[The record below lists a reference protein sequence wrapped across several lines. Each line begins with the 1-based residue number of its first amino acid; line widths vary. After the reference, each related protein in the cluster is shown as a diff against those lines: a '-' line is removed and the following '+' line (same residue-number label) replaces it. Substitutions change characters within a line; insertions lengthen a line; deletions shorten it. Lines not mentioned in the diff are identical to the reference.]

1 MKSDSFRNKRNG
13 FETMDG
19 GMDGQGPKG
28 KNPAGKIA
36 GIVAAV
42 VVLAVLAL
50 NSTYEIKE
58 QEQAVLITLGQA
70 QAVSE
75 PGLHFKIPFIQQ
87 VRKVNTTIQGF
98 AIGYNSEN
106 DEVDED
112 ESLMITSDFNFIDV
126 DFYVEYRYSDPV
138 KALYASK
145 APLDILRGISQSC
158 IRTVIGSYPVD
169 DVLTTGKNEIQAS
182 IKEMI
187 LKRLEEQDIGIQL
200 VNITI
205 QDSEPP
211 TAEVMEAFKAVET
224 AKQGKE
230 TALNN
235 ANKYRNEQLPSA
247 QAKADGIIKDAE
259 AKKTERINEATA
271 QVSRF
276 NSMYQEYIKNP
287 AVTRQRMFYE
297 AMEDVLPD
305 LKVIIESPNG
315 NTQTIYPLESFTGTQ
330 EEDGQTQTPASGQS
344 PVQDSSV
351 QDSSAAPQNGTDEIA
366 ERWSGYSRWD
376 SR

>member
-1 MKSDSFRNKRNG
+1 MNGDSFRNRRNG
-13 FETMDG
+13 FQTMDG
-19 GMDGQGPKG
+19 GQGGQDMPPKS
-28 KNPAGKIA
+28 KSPTGKIL
-36 GIVAAV
+36 GIGIAV
-42 VVLAVLAL
+42 IALAILIL

-70 QAVSE
+70 QAVAD

-98 AIGYNSEN
+98 SIGYSTDNN
-106 DEVDED
+106 EVDED

-126 DFYVEYRYSDPV
+126 DFYVEYRFSDPV

-145 APLDILRGISQSC
+145 APLEILRNISQSC

-187 LKRLEEQDIGIQL
+187 LKRLEDQDIGIQL

-211 TAEVMEAFKAVET
+211 TTEVMEAFKAVET

-247 QAKADGIIKDAE
+247 QARADGIIKDAE
-259 AKKTERINEATA
+259 AQKTERINEATA

-297 AMEDVLPD
+297 AMENVLPG

-315 NTQTIYPLESFTGTQ
+315 NTQTIYPLESFTGNQDDGQ
-330 EEDGQTQTPASGQS
+330 EEDSRQNPSGSSGTSQTDSHQDAS
-344 PVQDSSV
+344 
-351 QDSSAAPQNGTDEIA
+351 E
-366 ERWSGYSRWD
+366 EY
-376 SR
+376 

>member
-1 MKSDSFRNKRNG
+1 MSGDSFRNRRNG
-13 FETMDG
+13 FTTMNG
-19 GMDGQGPKG
+19 GQAPSSKKTG
-28 KNPAGKIA
+28 GKIA
-36 GIVAAV
+36 GIAAAV
-42 VVLAVLAL
+42 IVVLILVF

-58 QEQAVLITLGQA
+58 QEQAVLITLGRA
-70 QAVSE
+70 SAVTE

-87 VRKVNTTIQGF
+87 VKKVNTTIQGF
-98 AIGYNSEN
+98 SIGYNTDN
-106 DEVDED
+106 NAVNED

-145 APLDILRGISQSC
+145 NPLEILRNISQSC

-169 DVLTTGKNEIQAS
+169 DVLTTGKNEIQAA

-187 LKRLEEQDIGIQL
+187 LERLEEQDIGIQL

-211 TAEVMEAFKAVET
+211 TTEVMEAFKAVET

-235 ANKYRNEQLPSA
+235 ANKYRNEQIPSA

-259 AKKTERINEATA
+259 AQKTERINEATA
-271 QVSRF
+271 QVARF
-276 NSMYQEYIKNP
+276 NAMYEEYIKNP
-287 AVTRQRMFYE
+287 TVTKQRMFYE
-297 AMEDVLPD
+297 AMEEILPG
-305 LKVIIESPNG
+305 LKVIIESPDG
-315 NTQTIYPLESFTGTQ
+315 DVQTIYPIESFTGSNETNTST
-330 EEDGQTQTPASGQS
+330 GGR
-344 PVQDSSV
+344 SSE
-351 QDSSAAPQNGTDEIA
+351 NTA
-366 ERWSGYSRWD
+366 ESNSENN
-376 SR
+376 